1 MVNITIDNHTIAVPS
16 GTTIMEA
23 AASIHIPI
31 PKLCYLK
38 DINEIGACRVCVV
51 EIEGQDHL
59 VTSCNNVVEEGMT
72 IYTNSPKVRRNRKHT
87 VEMILSQHDAQCATC
102 VRSGNCTL
110 QTVANDLNI
119 VDSPYKKEI
128 CIEEWDTRYPLVRDA
143 SKCVKCMR
151 CIQVCDKIQGMH
163 IWDVSGT
170 GARTTVGVSEN
181 RDIKTADCALCGQ
194 CITHCPTGALRERD
208 DTDKLYRAL
217 EDKDTIVVAQIAPAV
232 RAAWG
237 ESLGLSREEATVEK
251 IVDALR
257 RIGVDYVFDTT
268 FSADLTIMEEGTEFV
283 ERFTNG
289 DLDMYPMFTSCC
301 PGWVRFIKSQY
312 PQMVNRLSSAKSPQE
327 MFGAVMKTA
336 FAKKMNIDP
345 DRIFAL
351 SIMPCVAKK
360 DEREKPLFHGE
371 FAGHGVDC
379 VLTTRELD
387 RLIRA
392 DHIDPK
398 TLKDA
403 AFDTPFTEGTGAGVI
418 FGATGGVMEAALRS
432 AYYLIT
438 GKNPEVDAFKQIR
451 GVNKNGW
458 TEAQFEIAGNTI
470 NIAVVSGLQNTRN
483 LMEAIQKREVH
494 YHFVEVMACPGGCV
508 GGGGQPIH
516 EGKELASD
524 RGSNLYFLDKTAHLR
539 FSHENPDIK
548 HLYDEYFGS
557 PGSHKAHQLL
567 HVQKQLLI
575 PFNKENPDIQKIQ
588 ILNVWIFSL
597 FKFTILDCQVQLLRH

>member
-128 CIEEWDTRYPLVRDA
+128 CVEEWDTRYPLVRDA
-143 SKCVKCMR
+143 SKCMR

-470 NIAVVSGLQNTRN
+470 DIAVVSGLQNTRN

-567 HVQKQLLI
+567 HVQK
-575 PFNKENPDIQKIQ
+575 
-588 ILNVWIFSL
+588 
-597 FKFTILDCQVQLLRH
+597 